1 MLIGALEAGGTK
13 MVCAIG
19 KEDGTILEQVSIPT
33 TTPEET
39 IPKLIEYFK
48 DKEIEALG
56 VAAFGPVDVKPE
68 SETYGYILDTPKLAW
83 RHKDLLGRLKA
94 ELKVPMGL
102 DTDVNGSCLGEV
114 TYGCARGLDSVI
126 HHHRNRCGRGRMHQ
140 WKAAARNASPGRRP
154 HPSGAS

>member
-56 VAAFGPVDVKPE
+56 CVWPCGCEAGV
-68 SETYGYILDTPKLAW
+68 
-83 RHKDLLGRLKA
+83 RDLRI
-94 ELKVPMGL
+94 
-102 DTDVNGSCLGEV
+102 
-114 TYGCARGLDSVI
+114 Y
-126 HHHRNRCGRGRMHQ
+126 
-140 WKAAARNASPGRRP
+140 PG
-154 HPSGAS
+154 HA